1 MLLISCAAI
10 PESIVKLRTGQD
22 VAGVAVGFVG
32 QDIAS
37 FGLLNL
43 DILYI
48 FLDDVAEKFGSGI
61 RFRTEQDTAEKFFSS
76 PRIRVAVKMLL
87 SVMIVPPSDLRYFY
101 RQAKFGSR
109 VAKDILPK
117 RFPFLILI
125 SSLNQTRFEFSYNFR
140 VSGNRKRGIIL
151 VVDIPPGRKV
161 FGSSLLASW

>member
-61 RFRTEQDTAEKFFSS
+61 RFRTEQDTAEKFLF
-76 PRIRVAVKMLL
+76 L
-87 SVMIVPPSDLRYFY
+87 SANTGRS
-101 RQAKFGSR
+101 
-109 VAKDILPK
+109 
-117 RFPFLILI
+117 
-125 SSLNQTRFEFSYNFR
+125 
-140 VSGNRKRGIIL
+140 RKRSGYT
-151 VVDIPPGRKV
+151 P
-161 FGSSLLASW
+161 SSGVSTSMPDSRQWSSRSS

>member
-1 MLLISCAAI
+1 MLLISCAAV

-61 RFRTEQDTAEKFFSS
+61 RFRTEQDTAEKFLF
-76 PRIRVAVKMLL
+76 L
-87 SVMIVPPSDLRYFY
+87 SANTIPV
-101 RQAKFGSR
+101 
-109 VAKDILPK
+109 
-117 RFPFLILI
+117 FP
-125 SSLNQTRFEFSYNFR
+125 
-140 VSGNRKRGIIL
+140 
-151 VVDIPPGRKV
+151 
-161 FGSSLLASW
+161 